1 MEEVARDLVFFE
13 TYKKEILN
21 VGCVAKEVELRQK
34 ELMKKY
40 IPLKKQLCK
49 LLKVELIDICD
60 LKAYESEFATQE
72 FKAIDE
78 ETFGE

>member
-1 MEEVARDLVFFE
+1 MVLGNVAIFLFAVLE
-13 TYKKEILN
+13 LGEIGN
-21 VGCVAKEVELRQK
+21 PKEVELRQK

-72 FKAIDE
+72 FNAIDTE
-78 ETFGE
+78 NFDE